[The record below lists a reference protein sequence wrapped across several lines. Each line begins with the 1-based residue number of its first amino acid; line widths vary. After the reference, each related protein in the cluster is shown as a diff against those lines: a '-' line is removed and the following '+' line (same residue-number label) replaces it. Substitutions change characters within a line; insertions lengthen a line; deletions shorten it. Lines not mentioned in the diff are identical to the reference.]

1 MPPKLGVIAGGGQL
15 PARIVEHCR
24 RQGRDVFVIAIEG
37 QASLDLGDGVAHER
51 VRLGAGGRM
60 LELLRREAVSDVV
73 MAGAVRRPSLT
84 DLRPDLWT
92 AGFLARS
99 GAAMLGDD
107 GLLRALV
114 RELETRCGVRVVG
127 IDDVLPDVLA
137 PVGCLGKFAPDEDA
151 LKDIARALDVA
162 RGIGVLDVGQG
173 AVVQQGIVLAVE
185 AAEGTS
191 AMLARCRDLARP
203 GPGGVL
209 VKAKKPNQDR
219 RADLPTI
226 GPDTMH
232 AAAAAGLRGVAIEA
246 GSVLILDRQ
255 ETVAAADA
263 ANLFLVGLS
272 IPPNAPP

>member
-24 RQGRDVFVIAIEG
+24 RQGREVFVIAIEG
-37 QASLDLGDGVAHER
+37 QAELDVGRGVAHER

-60 LELLRREAVSDVV
+60 LELLRREAVAEVV
-73 MAGAVRRPSLT
+73 MAGAVRRPSLI

-99 GAAMLGDD
+99 GATLLGDD

-114 RELETRCGVRVVG
+114 RELEMRCAVRVIGV
-127 IDDVLPDVLA
+127 DDVLPDVLA
-137 PVGCLGKFAPDEDA
+137 PAGRLGKLAPDEEA

-226 GPDTMH
+226 GPDTVR
-232 AAAAAGLRGVAIEA
+232 AAAAAGLRGVAVEA

-255 ETVAAADA
+255 DTVAAADA
-263 ANLFLVGLS
+263 ANLFLVGLP
-272 IPPNAPP
+272 IPPDAPS

>member
-1 MPPKLGVIAGGGQL
+1 MPPKLGVIAGSGQL
-15 PARIVEHCR
+15 PARIVEHCL
-24 RQGRDVFVIAIEG
+24 RQGREVFVIAIEG
-37 QASLDLGDGVAHER
+37 QAELDLGSGVAHER

-60 LELLRREAVSDVV
+60 LELLRREAVAEVV

-107 GLLRALV
+107 GLLRTLV
-114 RELETRCGVRVVG
+114 RELETRCAVRVVG
-127 IDDVLPDVLA
+127 VDDVLPEVLA
-137 PVGCLGKFAPDEDA
+137 PAGRLGKLEPDEQA

-162 RGIGVLDVGQG
+162 RGIGELDVGQG

-185 AAEGTS
+185 AAEGTD

-209 VKAKKPNQDR
+209 VKAKKPNQER

-226 GPDTMH
+226 GADTVR
-232 AAAAAGLRGVAIEA
+232 AAAAAGLRGIAVEA
-246 GSVLILDRQ
+246 GAVLIFDRQ

-263 ANLFLVGLS
+263 TNLFLVGLTT
-272 IPPNAPP
+272 PPDDAP